1 MRRAHDDPN
10 RLIALCKK
18 SLGIKNFGTAKF
30 GGWYFDDKSTT
41 IKNKLFANAR
51 TLGVAARKKFC
62 AGRIQMRCSRQA
74 LLVAA
79 FCAVAMLAAG
89 QVAQAQASAQSWPQ
103 RPVRFIIPLGPG
115 SGVDITARLV
125 ADKLSAKWGQPVVVE
140 NRPGGDAFL
149 AITGVISAHDDHVL
163 LFSPASSFTAH
174 PLLHDKLPYD
184 IKDLVP
190 IARVTN
196 TLIALGVPTDLNVST
211 VKELAAKI
219 KSEPGK
225 LNYASVTGANDL
237 LFAAWLKTEKLEMA
251 KVPYKDAVQAIN
263 DLAENRIHAF
273 VGAYAI
279 MRPRVLA
286 GKVKVIALTNR
297 QHAKALN
304 DIPTAAEAGY
314 KSLEFDGLV
323 GLLGP
328 RDMPQSVRDRI
339 AADIRAVVNDPEVE
353 TKLSATGQVV
363 NPGSPAEFMT
373 ALDDQRATVKK
384 IGDTLGIKPAQ

>member
-1 MRRAHDDPN
+1 MP
-10 RLIALCKK
+10 RL
-18 SLGIKNFGTAKF
+18 
-30 GGWYFDDKSTT
+30 
-41 IKNKLFANAR
+41 
-51 TLGVAARKKFC
+51 
-62 AGRIQMRCSRQA
+62 RQA
-74 LLVAA
+74 LLTVA
-79 FCAVAMLAAG
+79 FCAAAMLATG
-89 QVAQAQASAQSWPQ
+89 QFTQAQTSAQPWPQ

-125 ADKLSAKWGQPVVVE
+125 ADKLSAKWGQPVIVE

-149 AITGVISAHDDHVL
+149 AITGVINAHDDHVL
-163 LFSPASSFTAH
+163 LFTPASSFTAH

-184 IKDLVP
+184 VKDLVP

-196 TLIALGVPTDLNVST
+196 TLIALGVPADLNVST

-237 LFAAWLKTEKLEMA
+237 LFAAWLKTEKLDMA

-263 DLAENRIHAF
+263 DLAEGRIHAF

-297 QHAKALN
+297 QHAKSLN
-304 DIPTAAEAGY
+304 DIPTASEAGY
-314 KSLEFDGLV
+314 KALEFDGLV
-323 GLLGP
+323 GVLGP
-328 RDMPQSVRDRI
+328 RDVPQAVRDRI
-339 AADIRAVVNDPEVE
+339 AADIRDVVSDPEVE
-353 TKLSATGQVV
+353 NKLSATGQAV
-363 NPGSPAEFMT
+363 NPGSPAELT
-373 ALDDQRATVKK
+373 AALDDQRATVRK